1 LSIVGILL
9 AAGRG
14 ARFGG
19 DKLSA
24 PLRGSFDDVAH
35 GTPIGVATCRHLV
48 QAIPQVTAVVRPED
62 VALARLLRDTGAN
75 VIACPRAHE
84 GMGASLSCGVSA
96 VADAH
101 GWVVMLADMPWV
113 RPSTIALI
121 AEALAAGAD
130 IAAPSFQGQRGHPV
144 GFARRHFAA
153 LSALQGDEGARSVV
167 ATHANAVTLV
177 EIDDPG
183 VLRDIDT
190 PDQA

>member
-1 LSIVGILL
+1 
-9 AAGRG
+9 
-14 ARFGG
+14 
-19 DKLSA
+19 
-24 PLRGSFDDVAH
+24 
-35 GTPIGVATCRHLV
+35 
-48 QAIPQVTAVVRPED
+48 
-62 VALARLLRDTGAN
+62 
-75 VIACPRAHE
+75 
-84 GMGASLSCGVSA
+84 
-96 VADAH
+96 
-101 GWVVMLADMPWV
+101 V

-121 AEALAAGAD
+121 AEALAAGPD